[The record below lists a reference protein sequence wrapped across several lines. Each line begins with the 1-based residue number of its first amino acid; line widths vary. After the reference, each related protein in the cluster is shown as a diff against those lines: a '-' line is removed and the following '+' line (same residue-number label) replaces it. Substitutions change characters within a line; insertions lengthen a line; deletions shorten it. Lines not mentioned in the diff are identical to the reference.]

1 MNKASPTLVQRAA
14 DYPGRIGKL
23 LLATAPLV
31 LLSAAGC
38 EVQWGG
44 IQVKAG
50 EPEYERPAALE
61 APHDTF
67 GELPP
72 LAMPAGPVLFHV
84 RRADASGRAIIEPVT
99 ELSEGELLPV
109 GPQSSER
116 AEEYAA
122 GFLERYY
129 QPDQAYVLLREGS
142 RVGTFY
148 VGSPD
153 VSGSGVCLRLRAE
166 GQLELRPRADTLS
179 EFLAW
184 PVGTRSG
191 ADSLQEAAYRDDMTT
206 LSPVLARRGVNEAG
220 IEGRWRFQRPADL
233 RALQVGTGRLGFAA
247 TFMVGDSLGPGSPV
261 DSAGMVF
268 LVADYS
274 PAVGYFPLYFDA
286 AWYGPGG
293 KRALRWLDSA
303 DLVGDSEAE
312 WLLQAYGDVGSWYEL
327 IGLREAAMTRIWS
340 SRRPV
345 CEAQEPAAPSL
356 PGGG

>member
-1 MNKASPTLVQRAA
+1 MNKASSTLIQRAA
-14 DYPGRIGKL
+14 NLRGRIGKL
-23 LLATAPLV
+23 LLTTAPLV
-31 LLSAAGC
+31 LLLAGC
-38 EVQWGG
+38 DVQWGG

-50 EPEYERPAALE
+50 EPEYERPAALK
-61 APHDTF
+61 ARPDTL

-72 LAMPAGPVLFHV
+72 LAMPTGPVLFHV

-99 ELSEGELLPV
+99 ELSEGELVPV

-129 QPDQAYVLLREGS
+129 QPNQAYVLLREGS

-148 VGSPD
+148 VGLPD
-153 VSGSGVCLRLRAE
+153 VSGSGICLTLRAE

-191 ADSLQEAAYRDDMTT
+191 ADSLQAPAYRDDMTT

-220 IEGRWRFQRPADL
+220 IEGRWRFQRPTDI

-268 LVADYS
+268 LVADYA
-274 PAVGYFPLYFDA
+274 PAIGYFPLYFDA
-286 AWYGPGG
+286 AWYAPGQ
-293 KRALRWLDSA
+293 KRALRWIDA
-303 DLVGDSEAE
+303 IDVEGDAAPE
-312 WLLQAYGDVGSWYEL
+312 WLLRAYGDAGAWYEL
-327 IGLREAAMTRIWS
+327 VERRDTSRAITWS
-340 SRRPV
+340 SRRPI
-345 CEAQEPAAPSL
+345 CETR
-356 PGGG
+356 